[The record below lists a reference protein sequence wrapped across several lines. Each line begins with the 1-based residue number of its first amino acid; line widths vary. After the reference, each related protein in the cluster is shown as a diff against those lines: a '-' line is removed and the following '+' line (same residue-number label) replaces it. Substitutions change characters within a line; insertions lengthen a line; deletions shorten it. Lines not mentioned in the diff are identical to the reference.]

1 MSETS
6 DTSETFETSEM
17 KKSKVCHLLD
27 EAIQGVGVG
36 KELHDVTF
44 LILDDAGE
52 CLGEIPAHKFVLSLD
67 SVIFRWG
74 FAHPGF
80 LHKDIGL
87 RINCFL
93 KLLPFYRQGKI
104 SLGSRMSNQDINSF

>member
-17 KKSKVCHLLD
+17 KKCKVSHLLD
-27 EAIQGVGVG
+27 EAIEGVGVG

-52 CLGEIPAHKFVLSLD
+52 CLGQIPAHKFVLSLD
-67 SVIFRWG
+67 SVIFRKG
-74 FAHPGF
+74 
-80 LHKDIGL
+80 LHIRAPCILALVSPSVAD
-87 RINCFL
+87 
-93 KLLPFYRQGKI
+93 P
-104 SLGSRMSNQDINSF
+104 

>member
-1 MSETS
+1 MSQTS

-17 KKSKVCHLLD
+17 KKCKVSHLLD

-52 CLGEIPAHKFVLSLD
+52 CLGQIPAHKFVLSLD

-74 FAHPGF
+74 FAHPGS
-80 LHKDIGL
+80 L
-87 RINCFL
+87 
-93 KLLPFYRQGKI
+93 YRYLTYMGF
-104 SLGSRMSNQDINSF
+104 SFTHRVPSSPPPSSTRRDGR

>member
-1 MSETS
+1 MSE
-6 DTSETFETSEM
+6 TSETFETSEM

-52 CLGEIPAHKFVLSLD
+52 CLGQIPAHKFVLSLD

-74 FAHPGF
+74 CTFWLPALVSPTGCRPLPLP
-80 LHKDIGL
+80 LHVGTNEEITP
-87 RINCFL
+87 
-93 KLLPFYRQGKI
+93 LLPTGIGDRY
-104 SLGSRMSNQDINSF
+104 